1 MNLIIR
7 PAALPDAAAIASVHI
22 TARQETYRG
31 ILPDSR
37 LDAEL
42 DISAREASWTSI
54 LTAPNSLV
62 FVALLD
68 GEICGFVSGG
78 MTSDSDLDN
87 FPKSESESKNAKGE
101 IFAIYLLRRVQGKGI
116 GKELVRVMAE
126 RLGKEGCESVVVWGL
141 ERNEGARGF
150 YESLGGREV
159 GRKMMVIADV
169 SFEEVAYGWEDIR
182 TLVK

>member
-1 MNLIIR
+1 MDLVIR
-7 PAALPDAAAIASVHI
+7 PAALPDASAIASVHI

-42 DISAREASWTSI
+42 DISAREASWISI
-54 LTAPNSLV
+54 LSDPKSLV

-68 GEICGFVSGG
+68 GKICGFVSGG
-78 MTSDSDLDN
+78 ITSDVVY
-87 FPKSESESKNAKGE
+87 FPQPDGESKNVTGE

-116 GKELVRVMAE
+116 GKALMRVMAE

-150 YESLGGREV
+150 YESMGGREV
-159 GRKMMVIADV
+159 ARKMMVIEDV
-169 SFEEVAYGWEDIR
+169 SFAEVGYGWEDIR
-182 TLVK
+182 TLVN